1 MLCRFLTRALLHCHV
16 LYAQIS
22 GAIIA
27 PVSILFMAY
36 ALYLYQKRTN
46 QLLTRS
52 TLRYDDA
59 RGPWLLTT
67 LLIVVTIVVIVLALE
82 AFKVSLRT

>member
-1 MLCRFLTRALLHCHV
+1 MV
-16 LYAQIS
+16 
-22 GAIIA
+22 
-27 PVSILFMAY
+27 Y
-36 ALYLYQKRTN
+36 ALYLYQKRTK

-67 LLIVVTIVVIVLALE
+67 LLIVVTVVVIVLALE
-82 AFKVSLRT
+82 SYRFSAASRG

>member
-1 MLCRFLTRALLHCHV
+1 M
-16 LYAQIS
+16 QIS
-22 GAIIA
+22 GAIVA
-27 PVSILFMAY
+27 PVSILFMVY
-36 ALYLYQKRTN
+36 ALYLYQKRTK

-67 LLIVVTIVVIVLALE
+67 LLILVTVVVIVLALE
-82 AFKVSLRT
+82 SYRISAVRKG